1 MGNCYSS
8 SSKVRGS
15 SSGRGG
21 RGGGDG
27 AANTGGANDQ
37 RRPPEEREKEKGKE
51 RKGVVPCGKRTD
63 FGYDKDFESRYA
75 IGKLLGHGQFGYTF
89 VATDNANG
97 DKVAVK
103 RIDKNKVIWARSS
116 RFYRVLSNPLF

>member
-1 MGNCYSS
+1 MGNCYSN

-21 RGGGDG
+21 RGGGGG
-27 AANTGGANDQ
+27 AANAGGANHE
-37 RRPPEEREKEKGKE
+37 RRPPEEREREKEKGKE

-89 VATDNANG
+89 VATDKANG

-103 RIDKNKVIWARSS
+103 RIDKNKVIWA
-116 RFYRVLSNPLF
+116 